1 MSKPVWY
8 CVFAAFFFVTPH
20 PLAGQVVMGRAVD
33 AANGKSVADV
43 TIHLVNTSGDTV
55 ASALTNRQG
64 RFILVG
70 WPPDWYKLVAT
81 SAGYASTV
89 SQAIRLDSA
98 VVELELPLSVE
109 PYELQALNVITRPL
123 DRVLLGRGYYER
135 KAMYGERMGFAHF
148 LEREDITRHGANKIS
163 GILRSLPGIKLSYTG
178 GRTFSIVGRRG
189 CSPTVYLDGVAMG
202 LNGQDL
208 DEVVSTS
215 SLKAVEVY
223 PGMVTSFDFP
233 GRKMASCGVVVL
245 WTGYTP

>member
-1 MSKPVWY
+1 MTKPVWY
-8 CVFAAFFFVTPH
+8 FVFAALLSVTSN
-20 PLAGQVVMGRAVD
+20 PLAGQVVIGRAVS
-33 AANGKSVADV
+33 AADGDGVADV
-43 TIHLVNTSGDTV
+43 TIHLVKTSGDTV

-64 RFILVG
+64 RFLLVG
-70 WPPDWYKLVAT
+70 WTPDWYKLVAT

-89 SQAIRLDSA
+89 SQAMWLDSA

-109 PYELQALNVITRPL
+109 PYELQALHVITRPL

-135 KAMYGERMGFAHF
+135 KVMYGDRMGFAHF
-148 LEREDITRHGANKIS
+148 LDREDIQRHGANKIS

-208 DEVVSTS
+208 DEVVSTA

-223 PGMVTSFDFP
+223 PGMGTSSDFP
-233 GRKMASCGVVVL
+233 GRKMSNCGVVVL
-245 WTGYTP
+245 WTGYTR